1 MQRGNLSW
9 PILACHFGSEKGE
22 ADENIMMTDPI
33 SDMLTRIRN
42 AGIARQAQTT
52 CPFSKQKLAIAKVLE
67 EAGFI
72 RDVRAESQD
81 GHPALVMAIR
91 YDDQG
96 KPLIDGIRRVSKPG
110 RRVYVGAREIW
121 KVRNGLGI
129 SVISTSRGVL
139 SDEAAR
145 EASIGGEVVCE
156 VW

>member
-1 MQRGNLSW
+1 
-9 PILACHFGSEKGE
+9 
-22 ADENIMMTDPI
+22 MMTDPI

-42 AGIARQAQTT
+42 AGIARLAQTA

-72 RDVRAESQD
+72 GSVSAESKK

-96 KPLIDGIRRVSKPG
+96 RPLIDGIRRVSKPG

-129 SVISTSRGVL
+129 SVISTSKGIL
-139 SDEAAR
+139 SGTDARDAA
-145 EASIGGEVVCE
+145 IGGEVVCE

>member
-1 MQRGNLSW
+1 
-9 PILACHFGSEKGE
+9 
-22 ADENIMMTDPI
+22 MMTDPI

-42 AGIARQAQTT
+42 AGIARQSQTE

-67 EAGFI
+67 EAGFVE
-72 RDVRAESQD
+72 DVRAESRE
-81 GHPALVMAIR
+81 GRPVLVMAIR
-91 YDDQG
+91 YDDRA

-129 SVISTSRGVL
+129 SVISTSKGIL
-139 SDEAAR
+139 SDEGAR

>member
-1 MQRGNLSW
+1 V
-9 PILACHFGSEKGE
+9 CHFGSEKGE

-72 RDVRAESQD
+72 RDVCAKSQE
-81 GHPALVMAIR
+81 GHPALVMGIR
-91 YDDQG
+91 YDDHG
-96 KPLIDGIRRVSKPG
+96 EPLIDGIRRVSKPG

-129 SVISTSRGVL
+129 SVISTSKGIL
-139 SDEAAR
+139 SDAGAR

>member
-1 MQRGNLSW
+1 
-9 PILACHFGSEKGE
+9 
-22 ADENIMMTDPI
+22 MMTDPI

-42 AGIARQAQTT
+42 AGIARQNQTT

-67 EAGFI
+67 AAGFI
-72 RDVRAESQD
+72 RDVHAASQE
-81 GHPALVMAIR
+81 GHPALVMVIR
-91 YDDQG
+91 YDDHG

-110 RRVYVGAREIW
+110 RLVYVGAREIW

-129 SVISTSRGVL
+129 SVISTSKGIL
-139 SDEAAR
+139 SDEGAR

>member
-1 MQRGNLSW
+1 
-9 PILACHFGSEKGE
+9 LACHFGSEKGE

-33 SDMLTRIRN
+33 SVMLTRIRN
-42 AGIARQAQTT
+42 AGIARQNQTT

-67 EAGFI
+67 AAGFI
-72 RDVRAESQD
+72 RDVHAASQE
-81 GHPALVMAIR
+81 GHPALVMVIR
-91 YDDQG
+91 YDDHG